1 MADMYSS
8 STPVRSADASVRG
21 QAIPLPAAAPGLV
34 LATLIAVFAETL
46 HRYPGLD
53 RFNPMILAMLIGL
66 GFSVVIG
73 TPEHC
78 RAGTGFAAR
87 TLLRWAIALLGLQ
100 LALTRLGDLGWGGI
114 LLIVLVVPATFS
126 ATVLLGRWLGVPR
139 ELRYL
144 IAFGTSICGAS
155 AVMAGNTVVK
165 GSDDEAAYGIACVT
179 IFGTAAMLLY
189 PLLPGL
195 LGLDANQFGLWA
207 GASIHE
213 IGQVVAAGYQ
223 HGTIS
228 GDTATLAKLSRV
240 LLLAPAVMTIGLM
253 FRPQARTQAQAHAHA
268 HAQAHAQAQADAA
281 AGNSAFGRIA
291 LPWFILVFV
300 ALAGINSLGLVPQAV
315 QHTAPDVTGFMM
327 AVALGAMGLN
337 TDGRKLLRR
346 GWRPLLLGFLAS
358 LFIGGFGLLLAMI
371 LP

>member
-1 MADMYSS
+1 MAQTYSA
-8 STPVRSADASVRG
+8 STAVRTASVPASG
-21 QAIPLPAAAPGLV
+21 QGIQLPAAVPGLV

-53 RFNPMILAMLIGL
+53 RFNPMILAMLLGL
-66 GFSVVIG
+66 GFSVLIG
-73 TPEHC
+73 TPAHC

-87 TLLRWAIALLGLQ
+87 SLLRWAIALLGLQ
-100 LALTRLGDLGWGGI
+100 LALTRLGDLGWSGI

-165 GSDDEAAYGIACVT
+165 GSEDEAAYGIACVT

-223 HGTIS
+223 HGTVS

-240 LLLAPAVMTIGLM
+240 LLLAPVVMAIGLM
-253 FRPQARTQAQAHAHA
+253 FRRR
-268 HAQAHAQAQADAA
+268 AQADAA
-281 AGNSAFGRIA
+281 THNSAFGRIA
-291 LPWFILVFV
+291 LPWFILVFL

-337 TDGRKLLRR
+337 TDGRKLLHS

-358 LFIGGFGLLLAMI
+358 LFIGAFGLLLVVI

>member
-1 MADMYSS
+1 MAESYSS
-8 STPVRSADASVRG
+8 PVSASPG
-21 QAIPLPAAAPGLV
+21 IQLPAAVPGLV

-66 GFSVVIG
+66 GFSVLIG
-73 TPEHC
+73 TPAHC

-100 LALTRLGDLGWGGI
+100 LALTRLGDLGWSGI
-114 LLIVLVVPATFS
+114 LLILLVVPATFS
-126 ATVLLGRWLGVPR
+126 VTVLLGRWLGVPR

-165 GSDDEAAYGIACVT
+165 GSEDEAAYGIACVT

-189 PLLPGL
+189 PLVPGL
-195 LGLDANQFGLWA
+195 LGLNVDQFGLWA
-207 GASIHE
+207 GATIHE

-228 GDTATLAKLSRV
+228 GDMATLAKLSRV
-240 LLLAPAVMTIGLM
+240 LLLAPVVMTVGLI
-253 FRPQARTQAQAHAHA
+253 FRRHVQPRPQA
-268 HAQAHAQAQADAA
+268 DAVR
-281 AGNSAFGRIA
+281 NSASGRIA

-300 ALAGINSLGLVPQAV
+300 VLAGINSLGLVPQAV
-315 QHTAPDVTGFMM
+315 QHAAPDVTGFMM

-358 LFIGGFGLLLAMI
+358 LFIGALGLLLVVV

>member
-1 MADMYSS
+1 
-8 STPVRSADASVRG
+8 
-21 QAIPLPAAAPGLV
+21 
-34 LATLIAVFAETL
+34 
-46 HRYPGLD
+46 
-53 RFNPMILAMLIGL
+53 
-66 GFSVVIG
+66 
-73 TPEHC
+73 
-78 RAGTGFAAR
+78 
-87 TLLRWAIALLGLQ
+87 
-100 LALTRLGDLGWGGI
+100 
-114 LLIVLVVPATFS
+114 
-126 ATVLLGRWLGVPR
+126 
-139 ELRYL
+139 
-144 IAFGTSICGAS
+144 
-155 AVMAGNTVVK
+155 MAGNTVVK
-165 GSDDEAAYGIACVT
+165 GSEDEAAYGIACVT

-195 LGLDANQFGLWA
+195 LGLDATQFGLWA

-223 HGTIS
+223 HGTVS

-240 LLLAPAVMTIGLM
+240 LLLAPVVMTIGLM
-253 FRPQARTQAQAHAHA
+253 FRRRAQAE
-268 HAQAHAQAQADAA
+268 AA
-281 AGNSAFGRIA
+281 AHNSAFGRIA

-337 TDGRKLLRR
+337 TDGRKLLHS

-358 LFIGGFGLLLAMI
+358 LFIGAFGLLLVAV